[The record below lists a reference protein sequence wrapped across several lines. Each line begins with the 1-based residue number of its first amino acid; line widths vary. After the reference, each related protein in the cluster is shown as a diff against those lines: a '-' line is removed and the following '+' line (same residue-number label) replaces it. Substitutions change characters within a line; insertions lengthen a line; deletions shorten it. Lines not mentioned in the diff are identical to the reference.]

1 MSASR
6 THYSVFAAAAMTA
19 LLLGGCSAD
28 SSGSSPADTTTQ
40 SVATADA
47 AATAGTDGA
56 APDSATEAAAAP
68 AADAPGE
75 RPEGLDGSLPVP
87 PGNLATATQ
96 KSSSWEYIY
105 TEVTSDEARVFADTL
120 KAMGFKVKVTV
131 DSDGVEQWHMQSDDW
146 SIKLEETHAEESL
159 RYAIDP
165 ITQ

>member
-56 APDSATEAAAAP
+56 APDSATEAAA
-68 AADAPGE
+68 DAPGE

-120 KAMGFKVKVTV
+120 KVMGFKVKVTV